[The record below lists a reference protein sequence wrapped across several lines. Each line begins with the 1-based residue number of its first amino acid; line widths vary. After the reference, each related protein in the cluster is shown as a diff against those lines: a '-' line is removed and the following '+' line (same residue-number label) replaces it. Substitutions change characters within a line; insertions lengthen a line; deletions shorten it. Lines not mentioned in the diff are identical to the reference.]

1 MCVLS
6 QGRLTLLSVME
17 IVWLAPLGQITRK
30 SALQQVSPP
39 AEEKGGGH
47 FQAGEWDS
55 FSFPPKRV
63 GPLCVVM
70 VVADQGRGRKG
81 ITQAGLGPP

>member
-47 FQAGEWDS
+47 F
-55 FSFPPKRV
+55 
-63 GPLCVVM
+63 
-70 VVADQGRGRKG
+70 
-81 ITQAGLGPP
+81 